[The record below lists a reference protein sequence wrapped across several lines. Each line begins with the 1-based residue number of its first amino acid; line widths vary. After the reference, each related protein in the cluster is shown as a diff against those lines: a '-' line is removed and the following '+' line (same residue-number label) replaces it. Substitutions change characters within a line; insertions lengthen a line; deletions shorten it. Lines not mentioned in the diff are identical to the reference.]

1 MLSGVFLTHANELLG
16 SDGEHLLQVARVLD
30 ESSVDYLVVAD
41 HVLLSAGGHG
51 HDALG
56 GPLPFPLDEPYP
68 DPLITLAA
76 AAAVTS
82 RIRLATGVLIAPLR
96 PAPVLAK
103 MAASVAALSSGRL
116 DLGVG
121 SGWQEEE
128 FTACGVPAAAKAQRL
143 DDCISACKALW
154 HHCPASFSSGTVS
167 FEDVACSPRPPGG
180 DIPVWFGGRAIP
192 ATLSRIARLGA
203 GWLPLRLPSVAELRQ
218 ARADLNRL
226 CEQAGRDPAGLGIR
240 VTLPTVRDASGA
252 ADLPGTLLP
261 AAGLAEAGV
270 TGVQINIRDFARSVP
285 ELRDTAAAL
294 HAFCRESGR
303 P

>member
-16 SDGEHLLQVARVLD
+16 RDGEHLLEVARVLD
-30 ESSVDYLVVAD
+30 ESAVDYLVVAD

-56 GPLPFPLDEPYP
+56 GALPFPLDEPYP

-103 MAASVAALSSGRL
+103 MAATVAALSAGRL

-128 FTACGVPAAAKAQRL
+128 FAACGVPAAAKAQRL

-154 HHCPASFSSGTVS
+154 HGRPASFSSRTVS
-167 FEDVACSPRPPGG
+167 FEDVACSPRPPEG

-203 GWLPLRLPSVAELRQ
+203 GWLPLRLPSPAELRQ
-218 ARADLNRL
+218 ARADLDRL
-226 CEQAGRDPAGLGIR
+226 CEQAGRDPAGIGIR

-261 AAGLAEAGV
+261 AAGLAAAGV
-270 TGVQINIRDFARSVP
+270 TGVQVNIRDFARSLP
-285 ELRDTAAAL
+285 ELRDAAGTLRAL
-294 HAFCRESGR
+294 CDESGR
-303 P
+303 T